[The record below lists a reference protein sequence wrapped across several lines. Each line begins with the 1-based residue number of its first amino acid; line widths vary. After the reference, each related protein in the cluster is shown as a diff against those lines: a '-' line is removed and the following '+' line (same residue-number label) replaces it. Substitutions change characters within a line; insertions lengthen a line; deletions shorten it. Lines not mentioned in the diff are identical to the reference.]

1 MGQKYEQGLELL
13 RTIAG
18 DHADRLIANL
28 DAAAPGFS
36 KVLVPFAFV
45 DVCGRPGLDIKM
57 RELVTVAALAA
68 NGNAGLQLKLH
79 IGGALN
85 VGCSPTEIV
94 EVLVQISLYAGIPA
108 ALNSLALAGEV
119 FKART
124 PAPATHE
131 HASDDISAY

>member
-1 MGQKYEQGLELL
+1 MGEKYERGLEFL

-18 DHADRLIANL
+18 EHADQLIANL
-28 DAAAPGFS
+28 DATAPGFA

-45 DVCGRPGLDIKM
+45 DVCGRPGLDMKT
-57 RELVTVAALAA
+57 RELITVAALAA

-85 VGCSPTEIV
+85 VGCTPTEIV

-108 ALNSLALAGEV
+108 TLNSLAIAGEE
-119 FKART
+119 FKLHAAKAAMQNR
-124 PAPATHE
+124 APAALAAH
-131 HASDDISAY
+131 